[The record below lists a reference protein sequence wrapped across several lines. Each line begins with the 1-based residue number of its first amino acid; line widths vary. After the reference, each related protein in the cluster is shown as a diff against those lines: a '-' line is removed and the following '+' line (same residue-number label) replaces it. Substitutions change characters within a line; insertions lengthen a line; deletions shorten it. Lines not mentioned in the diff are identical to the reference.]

1 MKKALINSATFL
13 RWWLNPGS
21 NWGHKDFQS
30 FALPTELSS
39 QMAEL
44 TGIEPAVFS
53 VTGRHVN
60 RYTTVPLVAGGR
72 FELPASGLWARRA
85 TRLLYPAIIRWRRL
99 RDSNSCGTCIPY
111 QFSRLDP
118 STTWVSLHK
127 IIFVGG
133 PYRIRTYNQP
143 VMSRELWPLS

>member
-72 FELPASGLWARRA
+72 FELPASGL
-85 TRLLYPAIIRWRRL
+85 
-99 RDSNSCGTCIPY
+99 
-111 QFSRLDP
+111 
-118 STTWVSLHK
+118 
-127 IIFVGG
+127 
-133 PYRIRTYNQP
+133 
-143 VMSRELWPLS
+143 